1 MVYLGDYFPFLDC
14 FEQLKRAASTDE
26 DAVRF
31 AQSQQI
37 GILESEGESL
47 GGKQVDTGDA
57 SVETDARQIVDVP
70 VATEQSAVSR
80 AVDEICA
87 GVESPPDDRF
97 GRELQGE
104 LGDVVPVSSSVTSKA
119 EAHVSRK
126 TAGFGEIDTD
136 DSSADES
143 DRNSGDAPPEANS
156 ARGDDDGGSVHSSAV
171 MLAMNWI
178 IYWNNQVGCLA
189 ICYCPVNSF
198 DASMQTRHFIY
209 LCFLRAFR

>member
-1 MVYLGDYFPFLDC
+1 MVD
-14 FEQLKRAASTDE
+14 STDE
-26 DAVRF
+26 VAVRF

-57 SVETDARQIVDVP
+57 SVETDASQIVDVP

-80 AVDEICA
+80 AVDEEICA
-87 GVESPPDDRF
+87 GVESPPDDRLVVVEER
-97 GRELQGE
+97 REVQLEGE

-126 TAGFGEIDTD
+126 VAGFGEIDTD
-136 DSSADES
+136 DSSGDES

-156 ARGDDDGGSVHSSAV
+156 ARGDDDAGSVHSSGSNARHE
-171 MLAMNWI
+171 LD
-178 IYWNNQVGCLA
+178 YLLEQSGGLLS
-189 ICYCPVNSF
+189 YLLT
-198 DASMQTRHFIY
+198 AS
-209 LCFLRAFR
+209 